1 MLMMFLGIMVSQS
14 MPLLVGGVVNAEKTL
29 VESKLLEWLQSGA
42 ASRRGNMDRL
52 LLECSG
58 LDCCLFVEDG
68 GGSGRLKGEVWRW
81 HRVRH

>member
-1 MLMMFLGIMVSQS
+1 MLMVFLRIIVSQS
-14 MPLLVGGVVNAEKTL
+14 MPLLVGDVVNAEKTL
-29 VESKLLEWLQSGA
+29 MKSKLLEWLQSSA

-52 LLECSG
+52 LLECGG

-68 GGSGRLKGEVWRW
+68 GGSGRLKGEVWCW